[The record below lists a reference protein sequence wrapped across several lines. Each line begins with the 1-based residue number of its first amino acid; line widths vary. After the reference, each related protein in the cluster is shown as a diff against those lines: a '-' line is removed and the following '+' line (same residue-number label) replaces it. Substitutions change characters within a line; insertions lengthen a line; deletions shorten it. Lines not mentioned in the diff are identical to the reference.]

1 MNFTELAV
9 DRSIVREEILTY
21 IRDNTNTF
29 VHHLKRPGDG
39 IDPQTWVQYVTSSGM
54 DTISFIIEVYRQ
66 LIAKGKIS
74 ATSVSAYSSQVVAV
88 QNSFFELYLRE
99 IIFEEMMAL
108 VRVGVL
114 VQARVTNPESRNWE
128 CFLLPDMSRIMLSEY
143 GIKFVENIQAMPYYA
158 EEYFAR
164 LRQVAEPDDE
174 LKGYLS
180 EGLACLRNNLAR
192 AAAILLRLAAEH
204 ILNSLTQA
212 ITDKMPDEARKQEH
226 QRKIRQAGIKIEE
239 RAEVNFKVLES
250 NSLFLSNSPLKDR
263 LNNEL
268 RPAFHG
274 IRILGGSAAHLS
286 NPVDLAQVRN
296 YYTLFA
302 DGVYKIMMEIILHLR

>member
-1 MNFTELAV
+1 VNFTELSV
-9 DRSIVREEILTY
+9 DRGIVRDEILAY
-21 IRDNTNTF
+21 IRDNPNTF
-29 VHHLKRPGDG
+29 IFHVKRPGDG
-39 IDPQTWVQYVTSSGM
+39 IDPRTWVQYVTTSGM
-54 DTISFIIEVYRQ
+54 DTISFIIEVYRR
-66 LIAKGKIS
+66 LMAGGKIS
-74 ATSVSAYSSQVVAV
+74 TTSIPTYSSQVVAV
-88 QNSFFELYLRE
+88 QNSFFELYLKE

-108 VRVGVL
+108 VRMGVL
-114 VQARVTNPESRNWE
+114 AQARVVNPDSRNWE
-128 CFLLPDMSRIMLSEY
+128 CFMLPDSSRIMLSEY
-143 GIKFVENIQAMPYYA
+143 GIKFIENAQTTPYYI

-164 LRQVAEPDDE
+164 LQQVAEPDDE

-204 ILNSLTQA
+204 ILNLLTQA
-212 ITDKMPDEARKQEH
+212 IIDKMPDEKRKQEH
-226 QRKIRQAGIKIEE
+226 QQKIRQAGIKIEE
-239 RAEVNFKVLES
+239 RAEVNFKVLDS
-250 NSLFLSNSPLKDR
+250 NSLFLPNSPLKER

-286 NPVDLAQVRN
+286 NPVDIAQVRN

-302 DGVYKIMMEIILHLR
+302 DGVESVKTLV